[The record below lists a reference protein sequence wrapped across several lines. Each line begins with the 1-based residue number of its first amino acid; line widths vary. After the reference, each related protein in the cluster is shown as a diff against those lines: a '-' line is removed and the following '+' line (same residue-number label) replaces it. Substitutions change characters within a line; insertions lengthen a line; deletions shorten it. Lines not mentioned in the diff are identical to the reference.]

1 MTLSHTVRR
10 AALALVTVAWLAGGA
25 AAQEGPAFKEIMQGL
40 AEDMN
45 HLNAAIFA
53 ENFEAIER
61 YASAIA
67 HHPRPSPAERAR
79 LMEAVGPRVELFQ
92 SIDHSVHGGAGEMAD
107 AARVGDM
114 DGVLRYH
121 ARVMQ
126 GCVACHAAFR
136 DELMQPDTPKL

>member
-1 MTLSHTVRR
+1 MTLSNTVRR
-10 AALALVTVAWLAGGA
+10 AALALVAVSWIAGA
-25 AAQEGPAFKEIMQGL
+25 AAQEGPTFKEIMQGL

-53 ENFEAIER
+53 EDFEAIER

-92 SIDHSVHGGAGEMAD
+92 SIDHSVHGGGEEMAD

-121 ARVMQ
+121 AKVMQ
-126 GCVACHAAFR
+126 GCVSCHSAFR
-136 DELMQPDTPKL
+136 DELMQPDSPKP

>member
-1 MTLSHTVRR
+1 MTLSNTVRR
-10 AALALVTVAWLAGGA
+10 AALALVALSWIAGA
-25 AAQEGPAFKEIMQGL
+25 AAQEGPTFKVIMQGL

-53 ENFEAIER
+53 EDLETIER

-67 HHPRPSPAERAR
+67 GHPRPSPAERQR
-79 LMEAVGPRVELFQ
+79 LMDAVGPDMALFQ
-92 SIDHSVHGGAGEMAD
+92 SIDRSVHGGAGEMAD

-121 ARVMQ
+121 AKVMQ
-126 GCVACHAAFR
+126 GCVACHSAFR
-136 DELMQPDTPKL
+136 DQLTRTPKP

>member
-1 MTLSHTVRR
+1 MTLSNTVRR
-10 AALALVTVAWLAGGA
+10 AALALVAVSWIAGA
-25 AAQEGPAFKEIMQGL
+25 AAQEGPTFKEIMQGL

-53 ENFEAIER
+53 EDFEAIER

-92 SIDHSVHGGAGEMAD
+92 SIDHSVHGGGEEMAD

-121 ARVMQ
+121 AKERLIKC
-126 GCVACHAAFR
+126 G
-136 DELMQPDTPKL
+136 

>member
-1 MTLSHTVRR
+1 MSPLNTVRR
-10 AALALVTVAWLAGGA
+10 AALALVAVSWIAGA
-25 AAQEGPAFKEIMQGL
+25 AAQEGPTFKMIMQGL

-45 HLNAAIFA
+45 RLNAAIFA
-53 ENFEAIER
+53 EDFEAIER

-79 LMEAVGPRVELFQ
+79 LMDAVGPDMELFQ
-92 SIDHSVHGGAGEMAD
+92 SIDRSVHGGAGEMAD

-114 DGVLRYH
+114 DSVLRYH

-126 GCVACHAAFR
+126 GCVACHSAFR
-136 DELMQPDTPKL
+136 DQLARTPTP